1 MNDDATNHEGST
13 AALLTSVL
21 TQLARR
27 PLKVSDVTK
36 LRDAYE
42 SRGIATL
49 GELEIAFA
57 IETHAADRC
66 RPWSDLFV
74 SLATDFLVWGDR
86 PTGVLTDENARWLL
100 GKVDASH
107 TGAGLF
113 LLINVLDEAKTV
125 PDWYA
130 DAVRTRA
137 LAVFGATGRG
147 ASSRQAA

>member
-1 MNDDATNHEGST
+1 MNDDETSHEGST

-21 TQLARR
+21 AQLAGR

-36 LRDAYE
+36 LRDAFE
-42 SRGIATL
+42 SQGLTTR
-49 GELEIAFA
+49 GELDIAFA
-57 IETHAADRC
+57 IETRAADRC

-100 GKVDASH
+100 GRVDASH
-107 TGAGLF
+107 TSAGLF
-113 LLINVLDEAKTV
+113 LLINVLDEAPTV

-137 LAVFGATGRG
+137 LAVFSTTSRG
-147 ASSRQAA
+147 TSPRQAA